1 MEWKQVRLD
10 DDGTRTKLLKKK
22 KKEKG
27 SERKEKEKE
36 REEEEEEKGTTC
48 QEKHEGICI
57 QFSV

>member
-1 MEWKQVRLD
+1 METSTLGRQRNGDEVV
-10 DDGTRTKLLKKK
+10 KK

-36 REEEEEEKGTTC
+36 REEEEEKGTTC

>member
-1 MEWKQVRLD
+1 METSTLGRRRNGDEVV
-10 DDGTRTKLLKKK
+10 KKK
-22 KKEKG
+22 KRKEKG

>member
-10 DDGTRTKLLKKK
+10 DNGTGTKLLKK

-27 SERKEKEKE
+27 SERKKKEKE
-36 REEEEEEKGTTC
+36 QEEEEEEKGTTC